1 MVSRD
6 TQIHIGAVTVAIL
19 FLAVVS
25 VSGLDTG
32 PLAVAAAVVFYAIV
46 FGGGHFYLAL
56 RGEDGIVP
64 VASRWRYLAMLAVLF
79 AGVIIAGA
87 GGGRSI
93 AGVTVEQLG
102 AGLAVGAIVV
112 YLVVEGVAGYR
123 ATSRME

>member
-6 TQIHIGAVTVAIL
+6 TQVHIGAITVAVL
-19 FLAVVS
+19 FLAAVS

-46 FGGGHFYLAL
+46 FGGAHFYLAL
-56 RGEDGIVP
+56 RGEDGVVP

-79 AGVIIAGA
+79 AGVLIAGA
-87 GGGRSI
+87 GGGRTLV
-93 AGVTVEQLG
+93 GVTVEQLG

-123 ATSRME
+123 ATSGME